1 MKQTNTS
8 RGKMD
13 RTAYSLAR
21 KVINS
26 GGTGLSILNGLADL
40 PDDLGSS
47 TSFRDSVALGLN
59 SNCFLS
65 SDHEHLKVLSITGRS
80 LLLDF
85 EATQPKYRVVFHYC
99 VINSISEEYDTRKK
113 SISISSE
120 DSDELNII
128 SSLLLDEVELP
139 RVEDYSD
146 NNFTIPNYFNGYQG
160 LTNALVLGSIMNLF
174 LNRFGH
180 RPPIQEE
187 PCNVRSK
194 GVLYCVVV
202 DNDDMVKMLGWDWF
216 ISEKDVFCISSPPR
230 EFKCDLEHLFIEME
244 SDSFNREEHYQ
255 ETDIDICD

>member
-1 MKQTNTS
+1 MKQSNIS
-8 RGKMD
+8 RGRMD

-21 KVINS
+21 KVIKS

-47 TSFRDSVALGLN
+47 TSFRDSFALGLN

-65 SDHEHLKVLSITGRS
+65 SDHERVKVLSITGRS
-80 LLLDF
+80 LLSDF
-85 EATQPKYRVVFHYC
+85 EATQSKYRVIFHYC
-99 VINSISEEYDTRKK
+99 VVNSISEEYDAGPK
-113 SISISSE
+113 SIKISSE

-128 SSLLLDEVELP
+128 SNTLFDEVELP
-139 RVEDYSD
+139 KAKDYSD
-146 NNFTIPNYFNGYQG
+146 NNFAIPTYFSRYQG
-160 LTNALVLGSIMNLF
+160 LTSALVLGSIMNLF

-187 PCNVRSK
+187 PYNVRSK

-216 ISEKDVFCISSPPR
+216 ISEKDIFCISSQPR

-244 SDSFNREEHYQ
+244 FDSFNREERYQ
-255 ETDIDICD
+255 ETDIDIRD